1 MNPGEVLRTALGE
14 IRHHV
19 LRSILTLLGII
30 LGTMSITMMTSFL
43 DGIVGTVWEGFADLG
58 YDGVMYVVT
67 REPRDLRETAIF
79 TRSRG
84 LQPEDADALLARR
97 RLVSA
102 VAPVLYDEQVVR
114 RGDQERRARIIGTT
128 PAYAVVRD
136 RALEAGRFLNDFDDR
151 SFARVCVLGHRL
163 CRRLFGSEDP
173 IGKSITVGGRR
184 LRVVGVTERL
194 GNQFVND
201 SDFIEEMD
209 GLYLPLRTMRKFYT
223 GEESPLSFL
232 AVQTEDVENL
242 ADLKA
247 EIRASLLAAHRGAE
261 DFRVENIAE
270 GILRARKEIQEVLTN
285 WRIVLGSIAGI
296 SLLVGGIGLMSVMLI
311 SIGERL
317 YEIGL
322 RKALGATDLQV
333 FLQFLA
339 ESVVLS
345 ALGGLLGVAA
355 GVGMITAFAR
365 FFPSGLPINLDG
377 LTFAIAVALLLG
389 VLYGVYPALMASRME
404 PVEALRSSA

>member
-1 MNPGEVLRTALGE
+1 MNPGEVLRTAFGE

-30 LGTMSITMMTSFL
+30 LGTMSITMMASFL
-43 DGIVGTVWEGFADLG
+43 DGVVGTVWEGFADLG
-58 YDGVMYVVT
+58 YDGVMYVFT

-79 TRSRG
+79 SRSRG
-84 LQPEDADALLARR
+84 LQPEDVNALLARR

-102 VAPVLYDEQVVR
+102 VAPVIYDEQVVR
-114 RGDQERRARIIGTT
+114 QGDQERRARIIGTT
-128 PAYAVVRD
+128 PSYAVVRD
-136 RALEAGRFLNDFDDR
+136 RSLAAGRFLNDFDDR

-163 CRRLFGSEDP
+163 SRRLFGSEDP
-173 IGKSITVGGRR
+173 IGRSITVGGRP
-184 LRVVGVTERL
+184 LRIVGVTERL
-194 GNQFVND
+194 GNEFVND
-201 SDFIEEMD
+201 SDFIEEME
-209 GLYLPLRTMRKFYT
+209 GLYIPLRTMRKFYT
-223 GEESPLSFL
+223 GEESPLTFL

-270 GILRARKEIQEVLTN
+270 EILRARKDVQQVLTN
-285 WRIVLGSIAGI
+285 WKIVLGSIAGI

-333 FLQFLA
+333 FLQFLV

-345 ALGGLLGVAA
+345 TLGGLLGAAA
-355 GVGMITAFAR
+355 GVGLTKAFAG
-365 FFPSGLPINLDG
+365 FFPSGLPIRLDG
-377 LTFAIAVALLLG
+377 LAFAIGVALLLG